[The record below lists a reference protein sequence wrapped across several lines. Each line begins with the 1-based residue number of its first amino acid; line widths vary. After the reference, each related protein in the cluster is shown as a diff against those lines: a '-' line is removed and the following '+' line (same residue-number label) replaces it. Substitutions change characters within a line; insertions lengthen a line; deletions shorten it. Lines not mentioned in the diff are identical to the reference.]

1 MTMENNKYVCES
13 HADSEVFRELMV
25 YQVKKILL
33 ISSLYN
39 MYNMEEGG
47 NLTSKIVNEY
57 SGMNLCHPPSV
68 SGVSTVK
75 DALKLLDK
83 DEFDMV
89 LIVPSLEEI
98 DAVYLGEKIKKIRKD
113 LPVIII
119 SPSIREI
126 AALPGNG
133 LWNSID
139 NVYIWS
145 GNSDLFLAL
154 IKNAEDHLNVEQ
166 DTKRGNARV
175 LILVEDSPDYYSFFL
190 PIIYKEI
197 VNQTQAILKTSLNDN
212 LKLLTMRARPKI
224 LFAKNYEDA
233 IAFYERYRSYILC
246 VISDTRFPRNGKAD
260 PEAGIAL
267 LSKIKSE
274 NRNVPLLLMSS
285 ESENKK
291 KSDKIPAI
299 FMDKNSSTLSRD
311 IHTFFQT
318 HLGFGDFIFCLPNKI
333 EIDRAA
339 NLLQLDAKL
348 PKIPKESIAY
358 HSDRDHF
365 SNWLM
370 ARFEI
375 DLALKF
381 RKVKSTDFNCI
392 DELRQFIISN
402 INQLRRKRQRGIVSN
417 FDRHHFDPNV
427 REFVKIGQGSLGGKG
442 RGLAFISRLLSQS
455 GELEKNHPSI
465 QVKIPKTMVFCT
477 DIFDTFVVDN
487 DLQALSEL
495 GVSDDAVRDGFL
507 NAQFPQWLTNDLE
520 AYLAQVNYPLA
531 VRSSNHMEDASF
543 SPSAGLYKTYKIP
556 NNQESLAARLEHLT
570 RAIKLVYA
578 SIYYEDAKFFYL
590 NGSNQPLNNSMAVI
604 IQEIAGNRYGDYFYP
619 AISGVAQS
627 YNYYPFSR
635 MKPEDGVVHFALGL
649 GKTIVAGEKSLRFS
663 PKYPKI
669 IPEFSMV
676 EAMLQNTQ
684 HVFYALRM
692 NRLTSDQDLNLE
704 KRNVDDAKNEFPVK
718 ALASTYILEE
728 NRIRDSWHTPGPKVL
743 TFAQVL
749 KYNNPPI
756 SGFLTDL
763 LEFGTNSFG
772 GPVEIEFSVNLYPGK
787 DRKSDFFFLQIRP
800 MAMEDNSFKIEIT
813 QQEITH
819 GFCFSSHA
827 LGNGINNK
835 MADII
840 YVKPEDFRPEATM
853 QMADEIN
860 RLNAK
865 LIQEKRPYLLVGP
878 GRWGSQ
884 DRCLGIPVKWRNIS
898 GAGAI
903 IEIRNK
909 SMNAEPSQGSHFFHN
924 ITSLGVHYITVNEI
938 LTEPS
943 AIQKDYFDWKWIES
957 LPLVSE
963 TTFFRHVQLERKFSM
978 KINGRNSQCVMTK
991 GAE

>member
-1 MTMENNKYVCES
+1 MTIENDKYVCEF
-13 HADSEVFRELMV
+13 HADSEVFRELMA
-25 YQVKKILL
+25 YQIKEILL

-68 SGVSTVK
+68 SGVSSVK
-75 DALKLLDK
+75 DALALLDK
-83 DEFDMV
+83 KEFDMV
-89 LIVPSLEEI
+89 LIVPHLEEM
-98 DAVYLGEKIKKIRKD
+98 DAVSLGEKIKKIRKN

-126 AALPGNG
+126 SALPKNG

-154 IKNAEDHLNVEQ
+154 IKNAEDHLNVDQ
-166 DTKRGNARV
+166 DTRRGNARV

-224 LFAKNYEDA
+224 LLAKNYEQA
-233 IAFYERYRSYILC
+233 MALYERYRSYLLC
-246 VISDTRFPRNGKAD
+246 VISDTRFPRNGKTD

-267 LSKIKSE
+267 LSRIKAE

-285 ESENKK
+285 EPENKK
-291 KSDKIPAI
+291 KSDLIPAI
-299 FMDKNSSTLSRD
+299 FMDKNSSTLPRD

-318 HLGFGDFIFCLPNKI
+318 HLGFGDFVFCLPDKK

-358 HSDRDHF
+358 HADRDHF

-381 RKVKSTDFNCI
+381 RAVKSADFNCA
-392 DELRQFIISN
+392 DDLRQFIISN

-427 REFVKIGQGSLGGKG
+427 REFVKIGQGSLGGKA

-455 GELEKNHPSI
+455 FELEKNHSSI
-465 QVKIPKTMVFCT
+465 QVKIPKTLVLCT
-477 DIFDTFVVDN
+477 DIFDAFVIEN
-487 DLQALSEL
+487 DLQDLSEL
-495 GVSDDAVRDGFL
+495 YVSDEAVRDGFL
-507 NAQFPQWLTNDLE
+507 NAKLPGWVTRDLE

-531 VRSSNHMEDASF
+531 IRSSNHMEDASF

-556 NNQESLAARLEHLT
+556 NNQEPLSVRLAHLT

-578 SIYYEDAKFFYL
+578 SIYYADAKFFYL
-590 NGSNQPLNNSMAVI
+590 NGSNQPFNNSMAVI
-604 IQEIAGNRYGDYFYP
+604 VQEIAGDRYGDYFYP

-663 PKYPKI
+663 PKDPKI
-669 IPEFSMV
+669 IPEFSTV
-676 EAMLQNTQ
+676 EAMLQNAQ
-684 HVFYALRM
+684 HAFYALKM
-692 NRLTSDQDLNLE
+692 NRLESDQNLDLE
-704 KRNVDDAKNEFPVK
+704 KRNVADATNEFPVK

-728 NRIRDSWHTPGPKVL
+728 NRIRDTWHSGPKVL
-743 TFAQVL
+743 TFAPVL
-749 KYNNPPI
+749 KYDIPPI
-756 SGFLTDL
+756 SGLLTDL
-763 LEFGTNSFG
+763 LEFGAKSFG
-772 GPVEIEFSVNLYPGK
+772 GPVEIEFSVNLYPDK
-787 DRKSDFFFLQIRP
+787 DRKSDFYFLQIRP
-800 MAMEDNSFKIEIT
+800 MAMDDNPFKIQITPKEIT
-813 QQEITH
+813 R
-819 GFCFSSHA
+819 GFCYSSHA
-827 LGNGINNK
+827 LGNGINER

-840 YVKPEDFRPEATM
+840 YVKPADFRPEATV
-853 QMADEIN
+853 QMAAEIN
-860 RLNAK
+860 RLNAQ

-898 GAGAI
+898 NAGAI
-903 IEIRNK
+903 IEIRNE

-938 LTEPS
+938 DTGCS
-943 AIQKDYFDWKWIES
+943 AGPTDYFDWKWIES
-957 LPLVSE
+957 LPIVSE
-963 TTFFRHVQLERKFSM
+963 TPFFRHVRLEKRFSM
-978 KINGRNSQCVMTK
+978 KINGRNSQCVITR
-991 GAE
+991 G

>member
-1 MTMENNKYVCES
+1 MNIKNNKYASEF
-13 HADSEVFRELMV
+13 HASSEVFRELMA
-25 YQVKKILL
+25 YQIKEILL

-47 NLTSKIVNEY
+47 SLTSKILNEY
-57 SGMNLCHPPSV
+57 NGMNLCHPPSV

-75 DALKLLDK
+75 DALALLDK
-83 DEFDMV
+83 KKFDMV
-89 LIVPSLEEI
+89 LIVPRLEEM
-98 DAVYLGEKIKKIRKD
+98 DAVTLGEKIKRIQKN

-126 AALPGNG
+126 SALPKNH

-139 NVYIWS
+139 NLYIWS
-145 GNSDLFLAL
+145 GNSDLFIAL
-154 IKNAEDHLNVEQ
+154 IKNAEDHLNVDQ
-166 DTKRGNARV
+166 DTTRGNARV

-197 VNQTQAILKTSLNDN
+197 VNQTQAILKISLNDN
-212 LKLLTMRARPKI
+212 LKLLTMQARPKI
-224 LFAKNYEDA
+224 LLAKNYEEA
-233 IAFYERYRSYILC
+233 VALYERYRSYLLC

-260 PEAGIAL
+260 PKAGIAL
-267 LSKIKSE
+267 LSKIRNK

-285 ESENKK
+285 DAENRKNSK
-291 KSDKIPAI
+291 KIPSL
-299 FMDKNSSTLSRD
+299 FLDKNASTLPRD

-318 HLGFGDFIFCLPNKI
+318 HLGFGDFIFCLPDKK
-333 EIDRAA
+333 EIDRAE

-358 HSDRDHF
+358 HADRDHF

-381 RKVKSTDFNCI
+381 RAIKSTDFNCA
-392 DELRQFIISN
+392 DDLRQFIISN
-402 INQLRRKRQRGIVSN
+402 INQLRKKRQRGIVSKFN
-417 FDRHHFDPNV
+417 RHHFDPNV

-442 RGLAFISRLLSQS
+442 RGLAFISDLLSQH
-455 GELEKNHPSI
+455 GELQKNHSSVHI
-465 QVKIPKTMVFCT
+465 KIPKTMVICT
-477 DIFDTFVVDN
+477 DIFDAFVIEN
-487 DLQALSEL
+487 DLQPLSEL
-495 GVSDDAVRDGFL
+495 GFSDEAVRKGFL
-507 NAQFPQWLTNDLE
+507 NAHLPEWLTKDLE
-520 AYLAQVNYPLA
+520 AYLTQVNYPLA
-531 VRSSNHMEDASF
+531 IRSSNHLEDASF

-556 NNQESLAARLEHLT
+556 NNHTRLSVRLAHLT
-570 RAIKLVYA
+570 QAIKLVYA

-604 IQEIAGNRYGDYFYP
+604 VQEIAGDHYGDYFYP

-635 MKPEDGVVHFALGL
+635 MKPEDGVVHLALGL

-663 PKYPKI
+663 PRYPKI
-669 IPEFSMV
+669 IPEFSTV
-676 EAMLQNTQ
+676 EAMLQHAQ
-684 HVFYALRM
+684 HSFYALEM
-692 NRLTSDQDLNLE
+692 NRPTSDQHLNLK
-704 KRNVDDAKNEFPVK
+704 KRNIEDAKNEFPVK

-728 NRIRDSWHTPGPKVL
+728 NRIRDTWHISGPKVL

-749 KYNNPPI
+749 KYNVPPI
-756 SGFLTDL
+756 AGLLTDL
-763 LEFGTNSFG
+763 LEFGSKSFG
-772 GPVEIEFSVNLYPGK
+772 SPVEIEFSVNLYPDK
-787 DRKSDFFFLQIRP
+787 NRKSDFFFLQIRP
-800 MAMEDNSFKIEIT
+800 MAMEENPFKIEIT
-813 QQEITH
+813 PQEITQ

-827 LGNGINNK
+827 LGNGINEK

-840 YVKPEDFRPEATM
+840 YVKPAEFRPEATA
-853 QMADEIN
+853 QMAEEIN
-860 RLNAK
+860 RLNAR
-865 LIQEKRPYLLVGP
+865 LIQQKRPYLLVGP

-898 GAGAI
+898 GAAAI
-903 IEIRNK
+903 IELRNEN
-909 SMNAEPSQGSHFFHN
+909 MNADPSQGSHFFHN

-938 LTEPS
+938 FQEPS
-943 AIQKDYFDWKWIES
+943 TIKKDYVDWKWIES

-963 TTFFRHVQLERKFSM
+963 TTFLRHVQLEKPFSM
-978 KINGRNSQCVMTK
+978 KLNGRNSQCVMIK
-991 GAE
+991 G

>member
-1 MTMENNKYVCES
+1 MTIEKDKYVCEF
-13 HADSEVFRELMV
+13 HADSEVFRELMA
-25 YQVKKILL
+25 YQIKEILL

-39 MYNMEEGG
+39 MYNMEEGE

-68 SGVSTVK
+68 SGVSSVK
-75 DALKLLDK
+75 DALALLDK
-83 DEFDMV
+83 KEFDMV
-89 LIVPSLEEI
+89 LIVPHLEEM
-98 DAVYLGEKIKKIRKD
+98 DAVSLGEKIKKIRKD

-126 AALPGNG
+126 SALPGNG

-154 IKNAEDHLNVEQ
+154 IKNAEDHLNVDR

-212 LKLLTMRARPKI
+212 LKLLTMQARPKI
-224 LFAKNYEDA
+224 LLAKNFEEAMAY
-233 IAFYERYRSYILC
+233 YERYRSYLLC
-246 VISDTRFPRNGKAD
+246 VISDTRFPRNGKTD

-267 LSKIKSE
+267 LSKIKNE

-285 ESENKK
+285 EFKNKK
-291 KSDKIPAI
+291 KSEIIPAF
-299 FMDKNSSTLSRD
+299 FMDKNSSTLPRD

-318 HLGFGDFIFCLPNKI
+318 HLGFGDFVFCLPDKK

-339 NLLQLDAKL
+339 NLLQLDATL

-358 HSDRDHF
+358 HADRDHF

-402 INQLRRKRQRGIVSN
+402 INQLRRKRQKGIVSN

-455 GELEKNHPSI
+455 FELEKNHSSI
-465 QVKIPKTMVFCT
+465 QVRIPKTMVLCT
-477 DIFDTFVVDN
+477 DIFDAFVVDN
-487 DLQALSEL
+487 DLQPLSDL
-495 GVSDDAVRDGFL
+495 GVSDETVRNGFL
-507 NAQFPQWLTNDLE
+507 NAQLPEWLTNDLE
-520 AYLAQVNYPLA
+520 AYLTQVNYPLA
-531 VRSSNHMEDASF
+531 IRSSNHMEDASF

-556 NNQESLAARLEHLT
+556 NNQEPLSVRLAHLT

-590 NGSNQPLNNSMAVI
+590 NGSNQPFNNSMAVI
-604 IQEIAGNRYGDYFYP
+604 VQEIAGNRYGDYFYP

-663 PKYPKI
+663 PKDPKI
-669 IPEFSMV
+669 IPEFSTV
-676 EAMLQNTQ
+676 EAMLQNAQ
-684 HVFYALRM
+684 HSFYALKM
-692 NRLTSDQDLNLE
+692 NRDLSYDQDLNLE

-728 NRIRDSWHTPGPKVL
+728 NRIRDTWHPGPKVL

-749 KYNNPPI
+749 KYNMPPI
-756 SGFLTDL
+756 SGLLTDL
-763 LEFGTNSFG
+763 LDFGTKSFG
-772 GPVEIEFSVNLYPGK
+772 GPVEIEFSVNLYPDK

-800 MAMEDNSFKIEIT
+800 MAMDDNPFKIEIT
-813 QQEITH
+813 PREISQ
-819 GFCFSSHA
+819 GFCYSSHA
-827 LGNGINNK
+827 LGNGINER

-840 YVKPEDFRPEATM
+840 YVKPADFRPEATA

-860 RLNAK
+860 RLNAQ

-903 IEIRNK
+903 IEIRNE

-924 ITSLGVHYITVNEI
+924 ITSQGVHYITVNEI
-938 LTEPS
+938 FTEPS

-957 LPLVSE
+957 LPVVSE
-963 TTFFRHVQLERKFSM
+963 TTFFRHVQLENRFSM
-978 KINGRNSQCVMTK
+978 KINGRNSQCVMTR
-991 GAE
+991 G